1 MQPFPH
7 ARLLPL
13 LEAPPAAHARAA
25 AHLLGQHL
33 PGYAALQDEDD
44 GGEGCAVVDARST
57 ALGLWGLLG
66 QQRLDHFPQFVC
78 NEFFSHTITLPTTR
92 FCWTYLAVARSSLS
106 RYSLAGLPRT

>member
-78 NEFFSHTITLPTTR
+78 NG
-92 FCWTYLAVARSSLS
+92 
-106 RYSLAGLPRT
+106 SLAIPSPYPLPGFVRRTKRQSVRVGAWFMASTPP

>member
-92 FCWTYLAVARSSLS
+92 FCQTYLVLLRET
-106 RYSLAGLPRT
+106 R